1 MLINGALSEI
11 EANNKEFAIQHGIR
25 NTDIKDFKKYLKNEY
40 HKNFNKEPITFQEVE
55 NYKAY
60 WVYIHKTQQQN
71 QNIGQQLKNAMKQES
86 EQFPDLCGQYS
97 EYIINSNK
105 EVYNMMCTRGAVT
118 QVNIDNET
126 ESPIK
131 KAGLYGGLMGESGAI
146 IGAMKDPDVKRRTVM
161 CKTAEKGLRFMDAST
176 NPMDLRVPYGEILQ
190 VSYRWNNIIIIWTNG
205 KVNINFPSEVYTL
218 ICLAVVMSNCNF
230 EMVSNEGW

>member
-97 EYIINSNK
+97 QQIINAHRSD
-105 EVYNMMCTRGAVT
+105 YNLMSTKGVIST
-118 QVNIDNET
+118 INIDNET
-126 ESPIK
+126 ESSIK
-131 KAGLYGGLMGESGAI
+131 KAGMYGGLMGEYGAYW
-146 IGAMKDPDVKRRTVM
+146 GAMKDPDFKNRHVV
-161 CKTAEKGLRFMDAST
+161 CKTAEKGLRFVDAST
-176 NPMDLRVPYGEILQ
+176 NPMDLRIPYHEVTQ
-190 VSYRWNNIIIIWTNG
+190 VSYRWKNIIVVWAKG
-205 KVNINFPSEVYTL
+205 KVNIRFSDPIWTIV
-218 ICLAVVMSNCNF
+218 CLAVLMTNCNF